1 MAGASDYM
9 VGREPD
15 IAHAGNY
22 ADMLMRGLSNIGE
35 SYQKGQDFRYKQRQ
49 QDLFQDPDSQAMLEE
64 ALKSGN
70 YAPVLQKMI
79 RAQGAGAAPV
89 IGQLMSDQAGARLAD
104 SINGGGA
111 TPQQPNTSPTGQ
123 TAAALDKAS
132 ARTGGAPRQPRN
144 PYSGRHQP
152 SAPDNR

>member
-1 MAGASDYM
+1 MAAYDNVQLPGPPNGAQYLSAGANLAQALGGL
-9 VGREPD
+9 VG
-15 IAHAGNY
+15 
-22 ADMLMRGLSNIGE
+22 GLGDA
-35 SYQKGQDFRYKQRQ
+35 YQSGKDFQYKQRQ
-49 QDLFQDPDSQAMLEE
+49 QNLFQDPDSQAMLEE

-104 SINGGGA
+104 AIGGGGG

-132 ARTGGAPRQPRN
+132 TRTGG
-144 PYSGRHQP
+144 G
-152 SAPDNR
+152 